1 MVDYT
6 IANQIRPFQLPDI
19 AGIAGAMQGM
29 EMNRMRSQQLQA
41 AEQER
46 NALRGLMAD
55 PNFDISSPEA
65 SRRILQ
71 VAPTIGGPAYNA
83 ALSGRRELR
92 QSETAAAEATL
103 KNFELSRESLR
114 GISALPEGDRQAAWE
129 AWRARTEAT
138 VPGTRGAIPRAYS
151 DEAFAAMISKADEIA
166 KNLTERPTALA
177 VPGGVA
183 FADRRTRTFQMG
195 TEVPGGAAPPA
206 AAPPGPRAEGPAMSP
221 GQTAAAPRSQ
231 STDPLLIDAAIRRN
245 EGTARNPASS
255 AVGPYQFIDSTFV
268 DQFRRSF
275 PDVARNLSPEQILTF
290 RGAQTPDGRRV
301 EDVMGPALTAQNQ
314 QALVQAGFAP
324 TAGNTYLA
332 HFLGSGGARAVLRAD
347 PNTPISQLVSREA
360 IAANPTILGVP
371 GVTAGQI
378 VQWANNTIDMG
389 PRDAR
394 RALTTPNAMVAPGA
408 TTNAMLAPP
417 DAVAVSPLPE
427 LPTFGG
433 APGSL
438 AEADRRK
445 RILDIAGELEKE
457 RLRAAQRREDAPAA
471 AAQAGMTSLEQT
483 RGRLTAEQEKEE
495 RKKQEGR
502 TNVNTTL
509 GKMFAAYERLNE
521 IGGIPSET
529 RGTGGNIAAYAA
541 GTAPGQ
547 AVGQALGTRAQSVRN
562 ELQSLARTLITDIKN
577 STGMSAQEM
586 NSNVELQQMLAAVS
600 SPTQSIESV
609 RAIIQNLSERYGLGQ
624 TFAPPAPAQAPAA
637 APATRPAEGV
647 PGPRRGAAAPAGR
660 PTLEQFLERARPANP
675 NASIEDLTAYY
686 NRTYGGR

>member
-1 MVDYT
+1 MVDYA

-19 AGIAGAMQGM
+19 AGIAGAMQGL
-29 EMNRMRSQQLQA
+29 ELNRMRSQQLQA

-103 KNFELSRESLR
+103 KNFDLSRESLR
-114 GISALPEGDRQAAWE
+114 GIATLPEGDRQAAWE

-138 VPGTRGAIPRAYS
+138 VPGTRGFIPPAYS
-151 DEAFAAMISKADEIA
+151 NEAFAAMISKADEIA

-177 VPGGVA
+177 VPGGIA
-183 FADRRTRTFQMG
+183 FADRGARTYQMG

-206 AAPPGPRAEGPAMSP
+206 AAPPGPRAEGPPMSP
-221 GQTAAAPRSQ
+221 GQTAAA
-231 STDPLLIDAAIRRN
+231 DFLRRR
-245 EGTARNPASS
+245 EGFRES
-255 AVGPYQFIDSTFV
+255 PYYDV
-268 DQFRRSF
+268 NAFRAGYGS
-275 PDVARNLSPEQILTF
+275 DTVTLA
-290 RGAQTPDGRRV
+290 DGRVVPVRQG
-301 EDVMGPALTAQNQ
+301 MT
-314 QALVQAGFAP
+314 
-324 TAGNTYLA
+324 
-332 HFLGSGGARAVLRAD
+332 
-347 PNTPISQLVSREA
+347 VSREDA
-360 IAANPTILGVP
+360 ERDLTRRIPQFEQRVVAAV
-371 GVTAGQI
+371 GQE
-378 VQWANNTIDMG
+378 QYA
-389 PRDAR
+389 
-394 RALTTPNAMVAPGA
+394 ALPPNAQAALISIAYNYGTLPGRIRETARSGDLAALSQAVAGLAGDNQGVNAGRRREEA
-408 TTNAMLAPP
+408 TMIAGGNAMAPNAAPANAMLAPP
-417 DAVAVSPLPE
+417 SAAMVRSDEPQ
-427 LPTFGG
+427 LPTF
-433 APGSL
+433 APPRTL
-438 AEADRRK
+438 AEADYQK
-445 RILDIAGELEKE
+445 RMMDAVAELEKKRIEAE
-457 RLRAAQRREDAPAA
+457 RRRGEQPERVQEAGQTSEAQRRGA
-471 AAQAGMTSLEQT
+471 
-483 RGRLTAEQEKEE
+483 LTAEQERDE

-521 IGGIPSET
+521 IGGIPSEA

-609 RAIIQNLSERYGLGQ
+609 RAIIQNLSERYGQGQ
-624 TFAPPAPAQAPAA
+624 TFAPAAPAQAPAV
-637 APATRPAEGV
+637 APAARPAESV

>member
-1 MVDYT
+1 MQT
-6 IANQIRPFQLPDI
+6 QSLN
-19 AGIAGAMQGM
+19 AMR
-29 EMNRMRSQQLQA
+29 EQQLMG

-46 NALRGLMAD
+46 GNIRRLMAT
-55 PNFDISSPEA
+55 PGFDISAPDA
-65 SRRILQ
+65 ANRLLA
-71 VAPTIGGPAYNA
+71 VAPTTGAATYQALQAGQRERRQAQVADLDRAAKLTEWWMNRLSSAAPENYPAMRAAALRDVPNWESAWPEQYSPDAVRRLQSNA
-83 ALSGRRELR
+83 A
-92 QSETAAAEATL
+92 
-103 KNFELSRESLR
+103 ESLLR
-114 GISALPEGDRQAAWE
+114 YRTTVTASPAGGFVVSPQALPYG
-129 AWRARTEAT
+129 AT
-138 VPGTRGAIPRAYS
+138 PLQGPQYISPESIP
-151 DEAFAAMISKADEIA
+151 
-166 KNLTERPTALA
+166 A
-177 VPGGVA
+177 VPA
-183 FADRRTRTFQMG
+183 
-195 TEVPGGAAPPA
+195 PGSPPTAPPA
-206 AAPPGPRAEGPAMSP
+206 APRAEGLAMSP
-221 GQTAAAPRSQ
+221 GQTAAARRSQ

-301 EDVMGPALTAQNQ
+301 EDVMGPALTTQNQ

-332 HFLGSGGARAVLRAD
+332 HFLGSGGAQAVLRAD

-378 VQWANNTIDMG
+378 VQWANNTVDMG

-394 RALTTPNAMVAPGA
+394 QALVAPNAMAAPGA

-417 DAVAVSPLPE
+417 DATAVSRPLGTPE
-427 LPTFGG
+427 FPGLPRE
-433 APGSL
+433 ANLRDADLIRRIRDIQSKE
-438 AEADRRK
+438 AEARMQ
-445 RILDIAGELEKE
+445 AEL
-457 RLRAAQRREDAPAA
+457 RRENAA
-471 AAQAGMTSLEQT
+471 AVAREEGQKAEET
-483 RGRLTAEQEKEE
+483 RRGTLTAEQERDE
-495 RKKQEGR
+495 RKKREGR
-502 TNVNTTL
+502 TQVDATL
-509 GKMFAAYERLNE
+509 EKMAEAYRRLERL
-521 IGGIPSET
+521 GGIPGET
-529 RGTGGNIAAYAA
+529 RGVGANISAYAA

-547 AVGQALGTRAQSVRN
+547 AVSQALGTRSQSVRN

-586 NSNVELQQMLAAVS
+586 NSNVELQQMLMAVS

-609 RAIIQNLSERYGLGQ
+609 QAIIKNLSQRFGLGRE
-624 TFAPPAPAQAPAA
+624 FAPPAPAAPPEPSA
-637 APATRPAEGV
+637 RPAESV
-647 PGPRRGAAAPAGR
+647 PGPRRGAAQAPSRR

-675 NASIEDLTAYY
+675 NASVEDLTAYY

>member
-19 AGIAGAMQGM
+19 AGIAGAMQGL
-29 EMNRMRSQQLQA
+29 ELNRMRSQQLQG

-46 NALRGLMAD
+46 SALRGLMAD

-92 QSETAAAEATL
+92 QSEAAAAEATL
-103 KNFELSRESLR
+103 KNFDLSRESLR

-138 VPGTRGAIPRAYS
+138 VPGTRGFIPPTYS
-151 DEAFAAMISKADEIA
+151 EEAFAAMISKADEIA
-166 KNLTERPTALA
+166 KNLTERPTALT

-195 TEVPGGAAPPA
+195 TEVPGGTAPSAAPA
-206 AAPPGPRAEGPAMSP
+206 AAPRAEGPAMTP
-221 GQTAAAPRSQ
+221 GQTAAADFLRRREGFRESPYYDVNAYRAGYGSDTATLADGTVVPVRQGMTISREDAERDLTRRIPEFERRVVSAVGQDQYAALPPNAQAALISIAYNYGTLPGSIRAAARSG
-231 STDPLLIDAAIRRN
+231 DPAALAQAVAGLAGDNEGVNAIRRR
-245 EGTARNPASS
+245 EEAAMIAGTPVNVMS
-255 AVGPYQFIDSTFV
+255 
-268 DQFRRSF
+268 
-275 PDVARNLSPEQILTF
+275 
-290 RGAQTPDGRRV
+290 GR
-301 EDVMGPALTAQNQ
+301 
-314 QALVQAGFAP
+314 
-324 TAGNTYLA
+324 
-332 HFLGSGGARAVLRAD
+332 
-347 PNTPISQLVSREA
+347 
-360 IAANPTILGVP
+360 
-371 GVTAGQI
+371 
-378 VQWANNTIDMG
+378 
-389 PRDAR
+389 
-394 RALTTPNAMVAPGA
+394 GA

>member
-6 IANQIRPFQLPDI
+6 IANQIRPFQAPDI
-19 AGIAGAMQGM
+19 LGLTNTLQGM
-29 EMNRMRSQQLQA
+29 EMNQMRSQQLQA

-138 VPGTRGAIPRAYS
+138 VPGTRGFIPPAYS

-166 KNLTERPTALA
+166 KNLTERPVVTQ
-177 VPGGVA
+177 VPGFPPFLTNPRTGV
-183 FADRRTRTFQMG
+183 TRPA
-195 TEVPGGAAPPA
+195 TEANAPPAAPPA
-206 AAPPGPRAEGPAMSP
+206 APRAEGPAMSP

-332 HFLGSGGARAVLRAD
+332 HFLGSGGAQAVLRAD

-360 IAANPTILGVP
+360 IAANPTILGAP

-394 RALTTPNAMVAPGA
+394 RALTAPNAMAAPGA

-417 DAVAVSPLPE
+417 DATAMNMPQ
-427 LPTFGG
+427 LPTF
-433 APGSL
+433 APPRTL
-438 AEADRRK
+438 AEADYQKRMMDMVADLEKK
-445 RILDIAGELEKE
+445 RIEAERRRGEQPERVQEAGQTSE
-457 RLRAAQRREDAPAA
+457 AQRRGA
-471 AAQAGMTSLEQT
+471 
-483 RGRLTAEQEKEE
+483 LTAEQERDE

-647 PGPRRGAAAPAGR
+647 PGPRRGAAVPAGR

>member
-138 VPGTRGAIPRAYS
+138 VPGTRGFIPPAYS

-206 AAPPGPRAEGPAMSP
+206 AAPPGPRAEGPPMSP
-221 GQTAAAPRSQ
+221 GQTAAADFLRRREGFRESPYYDVNAFRAGYGSDTATLADGTVVPVRQGMTVSREDAERDLTRRIPEFERRVVSAVGQDQYAALPPNAQAALISIAYNYGTLPGSIRAAARSG
-231 STDPLLIDAAIRRN
+231 DPAALAQAVAGLAGDNEGVNAIRRR
-245 EGTARNPASS
+245 EEAAMIAGTPVNVMS
-255 AVGPYQFIDSTFV
+255 
-268 DQFRRSF
+268 
-275 PDVARNLSPEQILTF
+275 
-290 RGAQTPDGRRV
+290 GR
-301 EDVMGPALTAQNQ
+301 
-314 QALVQAGFAP
+314 
-324 TAGNTYLA
+324 
-332 HFLGSGGARAVLRAD
+332 
-347 PNTPISQLVSREA
+347 
-360 IAANPTILGVP
+360 
-371 GVTAGQI
+371 
-378 VQWANNTIDMG
+378 
-389 PRDAR
+389 
-394 RALTTPNAMVAPGA
+394 GA

-417 DAVAVSPLPE
+417 DAMAMNMPQ
-427 LPTFGG
+427 LPTF
-433 APGSL
+433 APPRTL
-438 AEADRRK
+438 AEADYQKRMMDMVADLEKK
-445 RILDIAGELEKE
+445 RIEAERRRGEQPERVQEAGQTSE
-457 RLRAAQRREDAPAA
+457 AQRRGA
-471 AAQAGMTSLEQT
+471 
-483 RGRLTAEQEKEE
+483 LTAEQERDE
-495 RKKQEGR
+495 RKKEEGR

-521 IGGIPSET
+521 IGGIPSEA

-609 RAIIQNLSERYGLGQ
+609 RAIIQNLSERYGKGQ
-624 TFAPPAPAQAPAA
+624 TFAPAAPAQAPAA

>member
-6 IANQIRPFQLPDI
+6 IANQIRPFQAPDV
-19 AGIAGAMQGM
+19 AGIVGAMQGL
-29 EMNRMRSQQLQA
+29 ELNRMRSQQLQA

-129 AWRARTEAT
+129 AWRTRTEAT
-138 VPGTRGAIPRAYS
+138 VPGTRGFIPPAYS

-166 KNLTERPTALA
+166 KNLTERPTALVGPRN
-177 VPGGVA
+177 VPV

-206 AAPPGPRAEGPAMSP
+206 AAPPGPRAEGPPMSP
-221 GQTAAAPRSQ
+221 GQTAAA
-231 STDPLLIDAAIRRN
+231 DFLRRR
-245 EGTARNPASS
+245 EGFRESPYYDVNAFRAGYGSDTATLA
-255 AVGPYQFIDSTFV
+255 
-268 DQFRRSF
+268 
-275 PDVARNLSPEQILTF
+275 
-290 RGAQTPDGRRV
+290 DGTVVPVRQG
-301 EDVMGPALTAQNQ
+301 MT
-314 QALVQAGFAP
+314 
-324 TAGNTYLA
+324 
-332 HFLGSGGARAVLRAD
+332 
-347 PNTPISQLVSREA
+347 VSREDA
-360 IAANPTILGVP
+360 E
-371 GVTAGQI
+371 
-378 VQWANNTIDMG
+378 
-389 PRDAR
+389 RDLAR
-394 RALTTPNAMVAPGA
+394 RIPQFEQRVVAAVGQEQYAALPPNAQAALISIAYNYGTLPGSIRAAARSGDLAALSQAVAGLAGDNQGVNAGRRREEA
-408 TTNAMLAPP
+408 TMIAGGNAMAPNAAPANAMLAPP
-417 DAVAVSPLPE
+417 SAAMVRSDEPQ
-427 LPTFGG
+427 LPTF
-433 APGSL
+433 APPRTL
-438 AEADRRK
+438 AEADYQK
-445 RILDIAGELEKE
+445 RMMDAVAELEKKRIEAE
-457 RLRAAQRREDAPAA
+457 RRRGEQPERVQEAGQTSEAQRRGA
-471 AAQAGMTSLEQT
+471 
-483 RGRLTAEQEKEE
+483 LTAEQERDE
-495 RKKQEGR
+495 RKKEEGR

-521 IGGIPSET
+521 IGGIPSEA

-609 RAIIQNLSERYGLGQ
+609 RAIIQNLSERYGKGQ
-624 TFAPPAPAQAPAA
+624 TFAPAAPAQAPAA

>member
-1 MVDYT
+1 MVDYA

-19 AGIAGAMQGM
+19 AGIAGAMQGL
-29 EMNRMRSQQLQA
+29 ELNRMRSQQLQA

-138 VPGTRGAIPRAYS
+138 VPGTRGFIPPAYS

-166 KNLTERPTALA
+166 KNLTERPTALVGPGN
-177 VPGGVA
+177 VPV

-195 TEVPGGAAPPA
+195 AEVPGGAAPPA
-206 AAPPGPRAEGPAMSP
+206 AAPPGSRAEGPPMSP
-221 GQTAAAPRSQ
+221 GQTAAADFLRRREGFRDTPYYDVNAFRAGYGSDTATLADGTVVPVRQ
-231 STDPLLIDAAIRRN
+231 GMTVSREDAERDLARRIP
-245 EGTARNPASS
+245 EFERRVVS
-255 AVGPYQFIDSTFV
+255 AVGQ
-268 DQFRRSF
+268 DQYAALPPNAQAALISIAYNYGTLPGSIRAAARSG
-275 PDVARNLSPEQILTF
+275 DTAALAQAVAGLAGDNQ
-290 RGAQTPDGRRV
+290 GVNAGRRR
-301 EDVMGPALTAQNQ
+301 EEAAMIA
-314 QALVQAGFAP
+314 
-324 TAGNTYLA
+324 
-332 HFLGSGGARAVLRAD
+332 GGAA
-347 PNTPISQLVSREA
+347 
-360 IAANPTILGVP
+360 
-371 GVTAGQI
+371 
-378 VQWANNTIDMG
+378 
-389 PRDAR
+389 
-394 RALTTPNAMVAPGA
+394 PNAMVAPGA

-521 IGGIPSET
+521 IGGIPSEV

-624 TFAPPAPAQAPAA
+624 TFAPPAPAPAQAPAA
-637 APATRPAEGV
+637 APAARPAEGV
-647 PGPRRGAAAPAGR
+647 PGPRRGAAVPAGR

-675 NASIEDLTAYY
+675 NTSIEDLTAYY

>member
-1 MVDYT
+1 MVDYA

-29 EMNRMRSQQLQA
+29 ELNRMRSQQLQA

-138 VPGTRGAIPRAYS
+138 VPGTRGFIPRAYS
-151 DEAFAAMISKADEIA
+151 DEAFAAMVSKADEIA
-166 KNLTERPTALA
+166 KNLTERPTALQG
-177 VPGGVA
+177 PGGVPV
-183 FADRRTRTFQMG
+183 FADRRTGTFRMG
-195 TEVPGGAAPPA
+195 TEAPGGAAPPA
-206 AAPPGPRAEGPAMSP
+206 AAPPGARAEGPAMTP
-221 GQTAAAPRSQ
+221 GQTIAADFLRRREGFRESPYYDVNAYRAGYGSDTVTMPDGTVVPVRQGMTVSREDAERDLTRRIPEFERRVVSAVGQDQYAALPPNAQAALISIAYNYGTLPGSIRAAARSG
-231 STDPLLIDAAIRRN
+231 DPAALAQAVAGLAGDNEGVNAIRRR
-245 EGTARNPASS
+245 EEAAMIAGTPVNVMS
-255 AVGPYQFIDSTFV
+255 
-268 DQFRRSF
+268 
-275 PDVARNLSPEQILTF
+275 
-290 RGAQTPDGRRV
+290 GR
-301 EDVMGPALTAQNQ
+301 
-314 QALVQAGFAP
+314 
-324 TAGNTYLA
+324 
-332 HFLGSGGARAVLRAD
+332 
-347 PNTPISQLVSREA
+347 
-360 IAANPTILGVP
+360 
-371 GVTAGQI
+371 
-378 VQWANNTIDMG
+378 
-389 PRDAR
+389 
-394 RALTTPNAMVAPGA
+394 GA
-408 TTNAMLAPP
+408 TTNAMLAPQ
-417 DAVAVSPLPE
+417 DATAMGQPQ
-427 LPTFGG
+427 LPTF
-433 APGSL
+433 APPRSM
-438 AEADRRK
+438 AEALYQKNMMD
-445 RILDIAGELEKE
+445 LAVDLEKKRLEAE
-457 RLRAAQRREDAPAA
+457 RRRSEQPERVQEAGQTSEAQRRGA
-471 AAQAGMTSLEQT
+471 
-483 RGRLTAEQEKEE
+483 LTAEQERDE

-521 IGGIPSET
+521 IGGIPSEA

-637 APATRPAEGV
+637 APAERPAEGV

>member
-1 MVDYT
+1 MEL
-6 IANQIRPFQLPDI
+6 NQ
-19 AGIAGAMQGM
+19 
-29 EMNRMRSQQLQA
+29 MRSQQLQE
-41 AEQER
+41 AERER

-138 VPGTRGAIPRAYS
+138 VPGTRGFIPPTYS
-151 DEAFAAMISKADEIA
+151 DEAFAAMIAKASEIA
-166 KNLTERPTALA
+166 ASINERPTALA
-177 VPGGVA
+177 GPGGNPVLV
-183 FADRRTRTFQMG
+183 DRRTGTFRMG
-195 TEVPGGAAPPA
+195 TEVPGAAAPGAAPAAPA
-206 AAPPGPRAEGPAMSP
+206 AAPRAEGPAMSP

-360 IAANPTILGVP
+360 IAANPTILGAP

-394 RALTTPNAMVAPGA
+394 RVLTTPNAMVAPGA

-417 DAVAVSPLPE
+417 DATAMNMPQ
-427 LPTFGG
+427 LPTF
-433 APGSL
+433 APPRTL
-438 AEADRRK
+438 AEADYQKRMMDMVADLEKK
-445 RILDIAGELEKE
+445 RIEAERRRGEQPERVQEAGQTSE
-457 RLRAAQRREDAPAA
+457 AQRRGA
-471 AAQAGMTSLEQT
+471 
-483 RGRLTAEQEKEE
+483 LTAEQERDE
-495 RKKQEGR
+495 RKKEEGR

-521 IGGIPSET
+521 IGGIPSEA

-609 RAIIQNLSERYGLGQ
+609 RAIIQNLSERYGKGQ
-624 TFAPPAPAQAPAA
+624 TFAPAAPAQAPAA
-637 APATRPAEGV
+637 APAAPPSEGI
-647 PGPRRGAAAPAGR
+647 PPPRRGAAVPTGR

>member
-19 AGIAGAMQGM
+19 AGIAGAMQGL
-29 EMNRMRSQQLQA
+29 ELNRMRSQQLQA

-138 VPGTRGAIPRAYS
+138 VPGTRGFIPPAYS

-166 KNLTERPTALA
+166 KNLTERPVVTQ
-177 VPGGVA
+177 VPGFPPFLTNPRTGV
-183 FADRRTRTFQMG
+183 TRPA
-195 TEVPGGAAPPA
+195 TEANAPPAAPPA
-206 AAPPGPRAEGPAMSP
+206 APRAEGPPMSP

-275 PDVARNLSPEQILTF
+275 PDVARNLPPEQILTF

-301 EDVMGPALTAQNQ
+301 EDVMGPALTTQNQ

-394 RALTTPNAMVAPGA
+394 RALTTPNAMAAPGA
-408 TTNAMLAPP
+408 TTNAMLAPQ
-417 DAVAVSPLPE
+417 DATAMGQPQ
-427 LPTFGG
+427 LPTF
-433 APGSL
+433 APPRSI
-438 AEADRRK
+438 AEALYQKNMMD
-445 RILDIAGELEKE
+445 LAVDLEKKRLEAE
-457 RLRAAQRREDAPAA
+457 RRRGEQPERVQEAGQTSEAQRRGA
-471 AAQAGMTSLEQT
+471 
-483 RGRLTAEQEKEE
+483 LTAEQERDE